1 MNRSL
6 FLIIALLVVSNCF
19 AEVKPEQVTVHELTD
34 ISNPHRVWVND
45 MVFDFIADGRS
56 TLIDGDTGEYLG
68 MLSTGLMFLS
78 LTIPAHQREIYA
90 AQTYYS
96 RAHRGERSDF
106 IAVYDARSLNP
117 VDEIPIPPKRAITT
131 PTLYH
136 AALTDNDQFMLIN
149 NFTPSMSVSV
159 VDVKSRK
166 FIGEIESPGCVLIY
180 PSGPRRFNMLCGD
193 GSLFSVSLD
202 ETGKVLK
209 KGRSKSF
216 FDPMEDNVQ
225 EEGVRYANEW
235 LYYSNEAY
243 IYPVDVSQE
252 EPVFPGRW
260 SLVTELDREES
271 WRPGGVQ
278 PLAVH
283 EKTKRLYIVMHQGKK
298 DSHDDPGKEIWVFD
312 LNTKMRVQRINTQN
326 LVASIHVSQDAKPL
340 LFTAFPV
347 SPSLDIYDAISGEY
361 LRTVSNLGYSPMVLQ
376 SH

>member
-1 MNRSL
+1 M
-6 FLIIALLVVSNCF
+6 
-19 AEVKPEQVTVHELTD
+19 HELTD

-78 LTIPAHQREIYA
+78 LTIPSHQREIYA
-90 AQTYYS
+90 AQTYYT
-96 RAHRGERSDF
+96 RAHRGKRSDF
-106 IAVYDARSLNP
+106 VAVYDARSLNP

-193 GSLFSVSLD
+193 GSLFSVNLD

-216 FDPMEDNVQ
+216 FDPMEDSVQ

-235 LYYSNEAY
+235 LYFSNESY

-252 EPVFPGRW
+252 EPAFPDRW
-260 SLVTELDREES
+260 SLLTELDREEA

-283 EKTKRLYIVMHQGKK
+283 ENTKRLYIVMHQGKK
-298 DSHDDPGKEIWVFD
+298 YSHDDPGKEIWVYD
-312 LNTKMRVQRINTQN
+312 LNTKMRIQRINTKN
-326 LVASIHVSQDAKPL
+326 LVASIHVSKDSEPL